1 MATSTYLR
9 CLGIVCAGWT
19 AACAPQSTLSVESPS
34 QPLILPGS
42 AASPAASS
50 SSSGSA
56 TEPGALDERESRQ
69 LARTWGWL
77 LAGGVGGVA
86 GVVALG
92 TSVVML
98 VDMNTRSNDCNTARV
113 CSPSGLEANSQI
125 ASIADWN
132 AGAWIIAAAGLG
144 TGAYLLLTNPTDRAK
159 GTQVGVV
166 PNGAGA
172 NVSLR
177 TVF

>member
-1 MATSTYLR
+1 M
-9 CLGIVCAGWT
+9 CAVWT

-34 QPLILPGS
+34 QPLVLPGPT
-42 AASPAASS
+42 ASPASS
-50 SSSGSA
+50 SSSASSDSG
-56 TEPGALDERESRQ
+56 TEPRALDERESRQ

-98 VDMNTRSNDCNTARV
+98 VDMNARNQDCTAARV
-113 CSPSGLEANSQI
+113 CSSAGLQANSQI
-125 ASIADWN
+125 ATVADWN

-159 GTQVGVV
+159 ATQVGVV